1 MPRDEAL
8 IKKAFALCEKQLGL
22 INGDRERFTK
32 VTDGSMGA
40 PLTGRAII
48 HSREACHILGILASL
63 AMDKPVPATVWDHIR
78 EEAEDD

>member
-8 IKKAFALCEKQLGL
+8 IKKAFSFCEKQLGL

-32 VTDGSMGA
+32 VTGGEMAA

-48 HSREACHILGILASL
+48 NSRETCHVLAIMASL

-78 EEAEDD
+78 EESDD